1 MTGFALVH
9 GAGDVGWYW
18 HLVEAELRAR
28 GHVAVA
34 PDLPDGDDGLTLT
47 DYRDAVL
54 HAVARVRPAPDRWVV
69 VGQSFG
75 AFTAPLVAERLDADA
90 IVLVAGMVP
99 APGERPDDWWEHVGY
114 AEAVAARAETD
125 GPDRVEETEDP
136 FTLFYADV
144 PRALAEEALG
154 HERAHPSPAAGSAP
168 WPLAAWPRARVTSVV
183 CARDRFL
190 PADLQ
195 RRLARERLGVV
206 GVEVD
211 SGHCPAL
218 SRPRELAD
226 LLEAAAAGGAG
237 SGTGG
242 ARVDGGSRAAPRV
255 GHP

>member
-18 HLVEAELRAR
+18 HLVEAELRSR
-28 GHVAVA
+28 GHVTVA
-34 PDLPDGDDGLTLT
+34 PDLPAGDDALTLV

-54 HAVARVRPAPDRWVV
+54 DTVGRARPVPDRWVV

-99 APGERPDDWWEHVGY
+99 TPGERPDDWWEHVGY
-114 AEAVAARAETD
+114 AEAAAAQTVNE
-125 GPDRVEETEDP
+125 GAAPDDP
-136 FTLFYADV
+136 VDLFYADV
-144 PRALAEEALG
+144 PPALAAEALS
-154 HERAHPSPAAGSAP
+154 HERAHPSPSAGSAP

-183 CARDRFL
+183 CSQDRFL
-190 PADLQ
+190 PPPLQ

-206 GVEVD
+206 GVEIA

-218 SRPRELAD
+218 SRPRALAE
-226 LLEAAAAGGAG
+226 LLEAAAHG
-237 SGTGG
+237 SGPVR
-242 ARVDGGSRAAPRV
+242 AHDGR
-255 GHP
+255 